1 MIVRQ
6 GNLADVKT
14 ILIVDDSSLIRR
26 ILSSLLTTSGE
37 MVCEEAGNGYEA
49 IVKAQQIHP
58 DLIILD
64 LSMPQMNGLEAA
76 QELQRLMPAI
86 PLLMFT
92 THLTSELEREA
103 TRTGIREVISKS
115 DGAQA
120 VIKSIR
126 TLLAA

>member
-1 MIVRQ
+1 
-6 GNLADVKT
+6 VKT

-26 ILSSLLTTSGE
+26 VLSSLLTQAGE
-37 MVCEEAGNGYEA
+37 MVCEEARNGHEG

-76 QELQRLMPAI
+76 QERQRLMPAT

-92 THLTSELEREA
+92 THMAPDLEKEA
-103 TRTGIREVISKS
+103 TRIGIRKVISKS

-126 TLLAA
+126 TFLAA